1 MPELNGVSLRNVLVV
16 EDEPGILSAMKLLL
30 ELEGYR
36 VLCASNGEEALA
48 VLTIETCDL
57 IVTDYMMPRMTGGQ
71 LIKKLR
77 SDPEQRNIPIILV
90 SAVPPPADIDNLIDA
105 FLRKP
110 FEIPQLLAVMEL
122 HLLNSR

>member
-1 MPELNGVSLRNVLVV
+1 MNGVSLRNVLVV

>member
-90 SAVPPPADIDNLIDA
+90 SAVPPPADID
-105 FLRKP
+105 RKSTR
-110 FEIPQLLAVMEL
+110 
-122 HLLNSR
+122 LNSSHVK